1 MLGCD
6 ERPVRGVKRRPVN
19 VGIWLYPNAP
29 VHDLVDAVVA
39 ADQAGVDEIW
49 IADEGVARE
58 PIVIFSAAAPLT
70 TRIRMGVGITS
81 PALRHPGAIASSIA
95 TLDELNGGRTMLGFG
110 VGGHESLGPFGI
122 TVDKPVALVR
132 DAIRMSR
139 AVLHRT
145 EIDGYKPPDHAAPA
159 RDVPIYVGAKGEQ
172 LNRLASREADGTFLS
187 GFELDQ
193 LSTPVAWARSVRPIK
208 VAMYASAR
216 FRPEAPADPTSLP
229 GTPTDVAAGMAAL
242 AEMHEPACIGL
253 ALVDGDPIPMM
264 MALALEAIDRYRRHA
279 LCL

>member
-1 MLGCD
+1 
-6 ERPVRGVKRRPVN
+6 VN

-29 VHDLVDAVVA
+29 VKDLIDAVVA
-39 ADQAGVDEIW
+39 ADRAGVDEIW

-58 PIVIFSAAAPLT
+58 PVVIFSAAAPLT

-139 AVLHRT
+139 AVLQRT
-145 EIDGYKPPDHAAPA
+145 QIDGYDPPHHSSPA
-159 RDVPIYVGAKGEQ
+159 REVPIYVGAKGEQ

-187 GFELDQ
+187 GFALDQ
-193 LSTPVAWARSVRPIK
+193 LATPVAWARSVRPVS
-208 VAMYASAR
+208 VALYASVR
-216 FRPEAPADPTSLP
+216 FGRDGSVDPTSLR
-229 GTPTDVAAGMAAL
+229 GTPAEVAAGMAAL
-242 AEMHEPACIGL
+242 ANAHQPECIGL
-253 ALVDGDPIPMM
+253 ALVDGDSIPTMM
-264 MALALEAIDRYRRHA
+264 TKALETLERYQS
-279 LCL
+279 L

>member
-1 MLGCD
+1 M
-6 ERPVRGVKRRPVN
+6 N

-29 VHDLVDAVVA
+29 VQDLVDAVVT
-39 ADQAGVDEIW
+39 ADRTGIDEIW

-81 PALRHPGAIASSIA
+81 PALRHPGAFASSIA

-132 DAIRMSR
+132 DAIRLSR
-139 AVLHRT
+139 AVLQRT
-145 EIDGYKPPDHAAPA
+145 SIDGYEPPAHAAPA
-159 RDVPIYVGAKGEQ
+159 RNVPIYVGAKGEQ

-187 GFELDQ
+187 GFALDQ
-193 LSTPVAWARSVRPIK
+193 LATPVEWARSVRPITI
-208 VAMYASAR
+208 ALYASVR
-216 FRPEAPADPTSLP
+216 FRPDAPADPTSLR
-229 GTPTDVAAGMAAL
+229 GTPTQVAAGMASL
-242 AEMHEPACIGL
+242 ADVHQPDCIGL
-253 ALVDGDPIPMM
+253 ALVEGDSIPAM
-264 MALALEAIDRYRRHA
+264 MALALKTTERYRSQ
-279 LCL
+279 

>member
-1 MLGCD
+1 MNL
-6 ERPVRGVKRRPVN
+6 
-19 VGIWLYPNAP
+19 GIWLYPNAP

-122 TVDKPVALVR
+122 TVDRPVALVR
-132 DAIRMSR
+132 DAIRLGR
-139 AVLHRT
+139 AVLQRT
-145 EIDGYKPPDHAAPA
+145 SIDGYEPPDHAAPA
-159 RDVPIYVGAKGEQ
+159 RNVPIYVGAKGEQ
-172 LNRLASREADGTFLS
+172 LNRLASREADGAFLS
-187 GFELDQ
+187 GFALDQ
-193 LSTPVAWARSVRPIK
+193 LAIPVAWARSVRPIT
-208 VAMYASAR
+208 VALYASVR
-216 FRPEAPADPTSLP
+216 FRLGAQADPTSLS
-229 GTPTDVAAGMAAL
+229 GTPTQVAAGMASL
-242 AEMHEPACIGL
+242 ADLHQPDCVGL
-253 ALVDGDPIPMM
+253 ALVDGDSIPAVMT
-264 MALALEAIDRYRRHA
+264 LALETIQRYRSK
-279 LCL
+279 

>member
-1 MLGCD
+1 
-6 ERPVRGVKRRPVN
+6 VN

-29 VHDLVDAVVA
+29 VKELVEAVVA
-39 ADQAGVDEIW
+39 ADRGGVDEIW
-49 IADEGVARE
+49 IADEGVARD
-58 PIVIFSAAAPLT
+58 PVVIFSAAAPLT

-95 TLDELNGGRTMLGFG
+95 TLDELNGGRTMLGLG

-122 TVDKPVALVR
+122 AVDKPVALVR

-139 AVLHRT
+139 AVLQRSK
-145 EIDGYKPPDHAAPA
+145 IDGYEPPNHAAPA

-193 LSTPVAWARSVRPIK
+193 LATPVAWARSVRPIT
-208 VAMYASAR
+208 VALYASAR
-216 FRPEAPADPTSLP
+216 FRTDAQADPTALS
-229 GTPTDVAAGMAAL
+229 GTSAEVAAGMAVL
-242 AEMHEPACIGL
+242 AERHAPDCIGL
-253 ALVDGDPIPMM
+253 ALVDGDSIPVML
-264 MALALEAIDRYRRHA
+264 ALALETIDLYHGHA
-279 LCL
+279 FCSR

>member
-1 MLGCD
+1 MS
-6 ERPVRGVKRRPVN
+6 

-29 VHDLVDAVVA
+29 VHDLIEAVVA
-39 ADQAGVDEIW
+39 ADRAGVEEIW

-58 PIVIFSAAAPLT
+58 PIVIFSAAASLT

-139 AVLHRT
+139 AVLQRT
-145 EIDGYKPPDHAAPA
+145 EIDGYEPPNHAAPA
-159 RDVPIYVGAKGEQ
+159 REVPIYVGAKGEQ
-172 LNRLASREADGTFLS
+172 LNRLASREADGTFVS
-187 GFELDQ
+187 GFALDQ
-193 LSTPVAWARSVRPIK
+193 LATPVAWARSVRPIT
-208 VAMYASAR
+208 VALYPSVR
-216 FRPEAPADPTSLP
+216 FRPDAPADPTSLS
-229 GTPTDVAAGMAAL
+229 GTPTEVAVGMAAL
-242 AEMHEPACIGL
+242 AEKHEPACIGL
-253 ALVDGDPIPMM
+253 ALVDGDSIPVMM
-264 MALALEAIDRYRRHA
+264 TKAVETLERYRSQ
-279 LCL
+279 

>member
-6 ERPVRGVKRRPVN
+6 ERPIRGVKRRSVN

-29 VHDLVDAVVA
+29 VHDLVEAVVA
-39 ADQAGVDEIW
+39 ADRAGVDEIW

-58 PIVIFSAAAPLT
+58 PIVIFGAAVSLT

-132 DAIRMSR
+132 DAIRLSR
-139 AVLHRT
+139 AVLQRT
-145 EIDGYKPPDHAAPA
+145 KIDGYEPPDHAAPA

-187 GFELDQ
+187 GFALDQ
-193 LSTPVAWARSVRPIK
+193 LATPVAWARSARPIT
-208 VAMYASAR
+208 VALYASAR
-216 FRPEAPADPTSLP
+216 FRPDAPADPTSLR
-229 GTPTDVAAGMAAL
+229 GTPTEVAAGMAAL
-242 AEMHEPACIGL
+242 AKKHQPACIGL
-253 ALVDGDPIPMM
+253 ALVDGDSIPAMM
-264 MALALEAIDRYRRHA
+264 TKTLETIERYRSQ
-279 LCL
+279 

>member
-1 MLGCD
+1 M
-6 ERPVRGVKRRPVN
+6 N

-29 VHDLVDAVVA
+29 VKDLVEAVVA

-139 AVLHRT
+139 AVLQRGK
-145 EIDGYKPPDHAAPA
+145 IDGYEPPNHAAPA
-159 RDVPIYVGAKGEQ
+159 REVPIYVGAKGEQ

-187 GFELDQ
+187 GFALDQ
-193 LSTPVAWARSVRPIK
+193 LATPVAWARSVRPIT
-208 VAMYASAR
+208 VAMYASVR
-216 FRPEAPADPTSLP
+216 FRPDAPADPTSLG
-229 GTPTDVAAGMAAL
+229 GTPTQVAAGMAAL
-242 AEMHEPACIGL
+242 AEMHQPECIGL
-253 ALVDGDPIPMM
+253 ALVDGDSIPTMLTK
-264 MALALEAIDRYRRHA
+264 ALDTIECYRSQ
-279 LCL
+279 

>member
-1 MLGCD
+1 M
-6 ERPVRGVKRRPVN
+6 N

-29 VHDLVDAVVA
+29 VHELVEAVVA
-39 ADQAGVDEIW
+39 ADRAGVNEIW

-58 PIVIFSAAAPLT
+58 PMVIFSAASRLT

-139 AVLHRT
+139 AVLQRT
-145 EIDGYKPPDHAAPA
+145 QIEGYDPPHHAAPA
-159 RDVPIYVGAKGEQ
+159 REVPIYVGAKGEQ

-187 GFELDQ
+187 GFALDQ
-193 LSTPVAWARSVRPIK
+193 LATPVAWARSVRPIT
-208 VAMYASAR
+208 VALYASVR
-216 FRPEAPADPTSLP
+216 FRPDASADPTSLR
-229 GTPTDVAAGMAAL
+229 GTPAEAAAGMAAL
-242 AEMHEPACIGL
+242 ADAHQPECIGL
-253 ALVDGDPIPMM
+253 ALVDGDSIPTMM
-264 MALALEAIDRYRRHA
+264 TLALQTIDLYHGHA
-279 LCL
+279 FCSR

>member
-6 ERPVRGVKRRPVN
+6 ERPVCILGSRAVN

-29 VHDLVDAVVA
+29 VPDLIEAVVA
-39 ADQAGVDEIW
+39 ADRAGVDELW

-132 DAIRMSR
+132 DAIRLSR
-139 AVLHRT
+139 AVLQRNK
-145 EIDGYKPPDHAAPA
+145 IDGYEPPAHAAPA

-187 GFELDQ
+187 GFVLDQ
-193 LSTPVAWARSVRPIK
+193 LDTPVAWARSVRPIT
-208 VAMYASAR
+208 VALYASVR
-216 FRPEAPADPTSLP
+216 FRHDAPADPTSLS
-229 GTPTDVAAGMAAL
+229 GTPAQVAAGMAEL
-242 AEMHEPACIGL
+242 ADAHQPDCIGL
-253 ALVDGDPIPMM
+253 ALVDGDSIPTMM
-264 MALALEAIDRYRRHA
+264 TLALEAIDLFRPQ
-279 LCL
+279 

>member
-1 MLGCD
+1 M
-6 ERPVRGVKRRPVN
+6 N

-29 VHDLVDAVVA
+29 VQDLIEAVVA
-39 ADQAGVDEIW
+39 ADRAGVDEIW

-58 PIVIFSAAAPLT
+58 PIVIFSAAAPVT

-122 TVDKPVALVR
+122 TVDKPVGLVR

-139 AVLHRT
+139 AVLQRT
-145 EIDGYKPPDHAAPA
+145 KIDGYEPPDHAPPT
-159 RDVPIYVGAKGEQ
+159 RNVPIYVGAKGEQ

-187 GFELDQ
+187 GFALDQ
-193 LSTPVAWARSVRPIK
+193 LGTPVAWARSVRPIT
-208 VAMYASAR
+208 VALYASVR
-216 FRPEAPADPTSLP
+216 FRHDAPADPTSLRGAP
-229 GTPTDVAAGMAAL
+229 ARVAAGMAAL
-242 AEMHEPACIGL
+242 ADALQPECIGL
-253 ALVDGDPIPMM
+253 ALVDGDAIPAM
-264 MALALEAIDRYRRHA
+264 MAPALEAIELYRS
-279 LCL
+279 L

>member
-6 ERPVRGVKRRPVN
+6 ERPVCGVKRWPVN

-29 VHDLVDAVVA
+29 VKDLVDAVVA
-39 ADQAGVDEIW
+39 ADRAGVDEIW

-122 TVDKPVALVR
+122 TVEKPVALVR

-139 AVLHRT
+139 AVLQRT
-145 EIDGYKPPDHAAPA
+145 KIDGYEPPNHAAPA

-193 LSTPVAWARSVRPIK
+193 LSTPVAWARSVRPIT
-208 VAMYASAR
+208 VAVYASVR
-216 FRPEAPADPTSLP
+216 FRRDAKADPTALS
-229 GTPTDVAAGMAAL
+229 GTPSEVAAGMAAL
-242 AEMHEPACIGL
+242 AEKHEPACIGL
-253 ALVDGDPIPMM
+253 ALVDGDSIPAM
-264 MALALEAIDRYRRHA
+264 LTKALETIERYRS
-279 LCL
+279 L